1 MLQKGS
7 NIYFD
12 FRHLFEYLLDKLP
25 TLELELFLVQAWLL
39 WNQRNVMV
47 HGGQMKDTWCL
58 NKRAAQYLEDYK
70 KAQENL
76 AVAGTVS
83 SRNVW

>member
-1 MLQKGS
+1 MIQLLIDRCIIFVS
-7 NIYFD
+7 LELL
-12 FRHLFEYLLDKLP
+12 LFEYNSNTED
-25 TLELELFLVQAWLL
+25 
-39 WNQRNVMV
+39 
-47 HGGQMKDTWCL
+47 
-58 NKRAAQYLEDYK
+58 LEDYK